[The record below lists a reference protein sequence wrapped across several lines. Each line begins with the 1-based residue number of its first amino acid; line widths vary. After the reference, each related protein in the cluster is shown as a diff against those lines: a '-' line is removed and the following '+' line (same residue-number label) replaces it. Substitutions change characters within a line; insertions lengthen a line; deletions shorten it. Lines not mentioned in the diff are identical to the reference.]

1 LGIIEREQRV
11 RISESAGLSAGST
24 AAVDLQKQQVIGSV
38 DTLKNQGFNP
48 NSIVLLPE
56 WNHPAGH

>member
-1 LGIIEREQRV
+1 MDD
-11 RISESAGLSAGST
+11 GSLT
-24 AAVDLQKQQVIGSV
+24 VIDLEKEKVVKSM

-56 WNHPAGH
+56 WHHDAGH